1 MGTPILW
8 VGFNLL
14 VLLALALDLGVFHRK
29 AHKIKLGEAAFG
41 SALWIALALVFG
53 WGIWHWHGEQRG
65 LEYFTGYVIEKA
77 LSVDNLFVFLVIF
90 RTFQV
95 PEAVQHRVLAWG
107 ILGALVM
114 RGVMIAAGAVLVARF
129 QWILPAFGV
138 FLVYTGLHMLWKREK
153 AVHYEKNPIFRF
165 ASSHLRVTK
174 EYRGERFFLKDGGQL
189 FATPLFLVL
198 LIVEITDVTF
208 AVDSIPAIFGITRD
222 PFIVY
227 TSNVFAIL
235 GLRALYFLLADVL
248 DYFHYLGIGLAL
260 VLMFIGGKM
269 VADPWVH
276 ISVVLSLGVV
286 GGTLLLAMLISVLT
300 RPVKKKKKPGTG

>member
-1 MGTPILW
+1 MDSPILW
-8 VGFNLL
+8 VGFNLF

-29 AHKIKLGEAAFG
+29 AHKIKFGEAAFG
-41 SALWIALALVFG
+41 SALWIGLALCFG
-53 WGIWHWHGEQRG
+53 WCIWHWYGEQRG

-114 RGVMIAAGAVLVARF
+114 RGIMIATGAVLVARF

-153 AVHYEKNPIFRF
+153 NVHYEKNPIFRF

-174 EYRGERFFLKDGGQL
+174 EYRGGSFFLNEGGQL
-189 FATPLFLVL
+189 FATPLLLVL

-248 DYFHYLGIGLAL
+248 DYFHYLSIGLAL
-260 VLMFIGGKM
+260 VLMFIGAKM

-276 ISVVLSLGVV
+276 ISVLLSLSVV
-286 GGTLLLAMLISVLT
+286 GGILLLAMLISVLT
-300 RPVKKKKKPGTG
+300 FPAKKKEPRTG

>member
-1 MGTPILW
+1 MGSPILW
-8 VGFNLL
+8 VGFNLF
-14 VLLALALDLGVFHRK
+14 VLFALALDLGVFHRK
-29 AHKIKLGEAAFG
+29 AHKIKLAEAAFG
-41 SALWIALALVFG
+41 SALWITAALVFG
-53 WGIWHWHGEQRG
+53 WWVWHWYGEQRG

-107 ILGALVM
+107 ILGALIM
-114 RGVMIAAGAVLVARF
+114 RGIMIAAGAALVAKF
-129 QWILPAFGV
+129 HWILLLFGV
-138 FLVYTGLHMLWKREK
+138 FLVYTGAHMLWMREK
-153 AVHYEKNPIFRF
+153 EVHYEKNPIFRF

-174 EYRGERFFLKDGGQL
+174 EYRGERFFLKEGGQR

-198 LIVEITDVTF
+198 LIVEMTDVTF

-248 DYFHYLGIGLAL
+248 EYFHYLGVGLAL
-260 VLMFIGGKM
+260 VLIFIGGKM
-269 VADPWVH
+269 VADPWLH
-276 ISVVLSLGVV
+276 ISVALSLSVV
-286 GGTLLLAMLISVLT
+286 GGILALAMLISLLT
-300 RPVKKKKKPGTG
+300 RRAKKKQPEAG

>member
-1 MGTPILW
+1 MGSPVLW
-8 VGFNLL
+8 VGFNLF

-29 AHKIKLGEAAFG
+29 AHKIKLGEAAFV
-41 SALWIALALVFG
+41 SALWIALALGFG
-53 WGIWHWHGEQRG
+53 WCIWHWYGEQRG

-95 PEAVQHRVLAWG
+95 PESVQHRVLAWG

-114 RGVMIAAGAVLVARF
+114 RGIMIATGAVLVARF

-138 FLVYTGLHMLWKREK
+138 FLVYTGLHMLWKRDK
-153 AVHYEKNPIFRF
+153 NVHYEKNPIFRF

-174 EYRGERFFLKDGGQL
+174 EYRAERFFLKEGGQL
-189 FATPLFLVL
+189 FATPLLLVL

-235 GLRALYFLLADVL
+235 GLRALFFLLADVL
-248 DYFHYLGIGLAL
+248 DYFRYLGIGLAL
-260 VLMFIGGKM
+260 VLMFIGAKM
-269 VADPWVH
+269 VADPWLH
-276 ISVVLSLGVV
+276 ISVVLSLSLV
-286 GGTLLLAMLISVLT
+286 GGILFVAMLISVLT
-300 RPVKKKKKPGTG
+300 RPPKKKDPRSG

>member
-1 MGTPILW
+1 MGSPILW
-8 VGFNLL
+8 VAFNLF
-14 VLLALALDLGVFHRK
+14 VLFALALDLGVFHRK
-29 AHKIKLGEAAFG
+29 AHKIKPSEAAIG
-41 SALWIALALVFG
+41 SAFWIALALGFG
-53 WGIWHWHGEQRG
+53 WCIWHWYGEQRG

-90 RTFQV
+90 RAFQV

-153 AVHYEKNPIFRF
+153 DVHYEKNPIFRF

-174 EYRGERFFLKDGGQL
+174 EYRGQRFFLREEGRL
-189 FATPLFLVL
+189 FATPLLLVL

-235 GLRALYFLLADVL
+235 GLRALYFLLEDVL
-248 DYFHYLGIGLAL
+248 DYFRYLGIGLAL
-260 VLMFIGGKM
+260 VLIFIGAKM
-269 VADPWVH
+269 VADLWLH
-276 ISVVLSLGVV
+276 ISVALSLGVV
-286 GGTLLLAMLISVLT
+286 GGILLLAMLISVLT
-300 RPVKKKKKPGTG
+300 RPAKKKKPRAG

>member
-1 MGTPILW
+1 MGSPILW
-8 VGFNLL
+8 VGFNLF
-14 VLLALALDLGVFHRK
+14 VLLALAFDLGVFHRK
-29 AHKIKLGEAAFG
+29 AHKIKFSEAAFG
-41 SALWIALALVFG
+41 SALWIGLALCFG
-53 WGIWHWHGEQRG
+53 WCIWHWYGEQRG
-65 LEYFTGYVIEKA
+65 LEYLTGYVIEKA

-114 RGVMIAAGAVLVARF
+114 RGIMIATGAVLVARF

-153 AVHYEKNPIFRF
+153 NVHYEKNPIFRF
-165 ASSHLRVTK
+165 ASTHLRVTK
-174 EYRGERFFLKDGGQL
+174 EYRGERFFLKEGGQL
-189 FATPLFLVL
+189 FATPLLLVL

-260 VLMFIGGKM
+260 VLMFIGAKM

-276 ISVVLSLGVV
+276 ISVVLSLSVV
-286 GGTLLLAMLISVLT
+286 GGILILAMLISVLT
-300 RPVKKKKKPGTG
+300 GPVKKKEPGTG

>member
-1 MGTPILW
+1 MGNPVLW
-8 VGFNLL
+8 VGFNIF

-29 AHKIKLGEAAFG
+29 AHKIKFAEAAIG
-41 SALWIALALVFG
+41 SALWISAALVFG
-53 WGIWHWHGEQRG
+53 WCVWHWYGEQRG

-90 RTFQV
+90 RAFQV
-95 PEAVQHRVLAWG
+95 PEAVQHRVLVWG
-107 ILGALVM
+107 VLGALVM
-114 RGVMIAAGAVLVARF
+114 RGIMIAAGAVLVARF

-138 FLVYTGLHMLWKREK
+138 FLIYTGVHMLWKRDHN
-153 AVHYEKNPIFRF
+153 VHYEKNPLFRF

-174 EYRGERFFLKDGGQL
+174 DYRGASFFLKEGGQF
-189 FATPLFLVL
+189 FATPLLLVL

-208 AVDSIPAIFGITRD
+208 AMDSIPAIFGITRD

-260 VLMFIGGKM
+260 VLMFIGAKM
-269 VADPWVH
+269 VADRWVH
-276 ISVVLSLGVV
+276 ISVVLSLSVV
-286 GGTLLLAMLISVLT
+286 GGILLLAMLISVFT
-300 RPVKKKKKPGTG
+300 CPPRRKEPGTG

>member
-1 MGTPILW
+1 MGSPILW
-8 VGFNLL
+8 VGFNLF

-29 AHKIKLGEAAFG
+29 PHKIKLGEAAFG
-41 SALWIALALVFG
+41 SALWIGLALGFG
-53 WGIWHWHGEQRG
+53 WCVWRWYGEQRG

-107 ILGALVM
+107 ILGALIM
-114 RGVMIAAGAVLVARF
+114 RGIMIATGAVLVARF

-174 EYRGERFFLKDGGQL
+174 EYRGGSFFLKEGKQL
-189 FATPLFLVL
+189 FATPLLLVL

-260 VLMFIGGKM
+260 VLIFIGAKM
-269 VADPWVH
+269 VADPWQH
-276 ISVVLSLGVV
+276 ISEVLSLSVV
-286 GGTLLLAMLISVLT
+286 GGILLLAMLISVLT
-300 RPVKKKKKPGTG
+300 APAKKKEPPAG

>member
-1 MGTPILW
+1 MGSPILW

-29 AHKIKLGEAAFG
+29 AHKIKLGEAAFS

-53 WGIWHWHGEQRG
+53 GCIWHWYGEQRG

-114 RGVMIAAGAVLVARF
+114 RGVMIATGAVLVARF

-138 FLVYTGLHMLWKREK
+138 FLVYTGLHMLWQREK

-174 EYRGERFFLKDGGQL
+174 EYRGESFFLREGGQL
-189 FATPLFLVL
+189 FATPLLLVL

-227 TSNVFAIL
+227 SSNVFAIL

-276 ISVVLSLGVV
+276 ISVVLSLSVV
-286 GGTLLLAMLISVLT
+286 GGILLLAMLISVFT
-300 RPVKKKKKPGTG
+300 RPAKKKEPRAG

>member
-1 MGTPILW
+1 MGSPILW
-8 VGFNLL
+8 VGFNLFVL
-14 VLLALALDLGVFHRK
+14 VALALDLGVFHRK
-29 AHKIKLGEAAFG
+29 AHKIKFGEAAFA
-41 SALWIALALVFG
+41 SALWISAALVFG
-53 WGIWHWHGEQRG
+53 GCVWHWYGEQRG

-90 RTFQV
+90 RSFQV

-114 RGVMIAAGAVLVARF
+114 RGIMIATGAVLVERF

-138 FLVYTGLHMLWKREK
+138 FLVYTGLHMLWKRDK
-153 AVHYEKNPIFRF
+153 SVHYEKNPIFRF

-174 EYRGERFFLKDGGQL
+174 EYRGEKFFLREGGQL
-189 FATPLFLVL
+189 FATPLLLVL
-198 LIVEITDVTF
+198 LIVEMTDVTF

-227 TSNVFAIL
+227 SSNVFAIL

-260 VLMFIGGKM
+260 VLLFIGAKM
-269 VADPWVH
+269 VAEPWVH

-286 GGTLLLAMLISVLT
+286 GGILLLAMLISLFT
-300 RPVKKKKKPGTG
+300 GSPKKKEPGSG

>member
-1 MGTPILW
+1 MGSPILW
-8 VGFNLL
+8 VGFNLF

-29 AHKIKLGEAAFG
+29 AHKIKLAEAAFG
-41 SALWIALALVFG
+41 SALWIAIALAFG
-53 WGIWHWHGEQRG
+53 GCVWHWFGEQRG

-77 LSVDNLFVFLVIF
+77 LSIDNLFVFMVIF

-114 RGVMIAAGAVLVARF
+114 RGVMIAAGAVLVAKF
-129 QWILPAFGV
+129 HWVLPAFGM

-153 AVHYEKNPIFRF
+153 DVHYEKNPIFRL

-174 EYRGERFFLKDGGQL
+174 EYRGERFFLREGGQL
-189 FATPLFLVL
+189 LATPLLLVL

-235 GLRALYFLLADVL
+235 GLRALYFLLADIL

-260 VLMFIGGKM
+260 VLIFIGAKM
-269 VADPWVH
+269 VGEPWLH
-276 ISVVLSLGVV
+276 ISVLLSLGVV
-286 GGTLLLAMLISVLT
+286 AGILLLAMIISLLT
-300 RPVKKKKKPGTG
+300 SPAKKKGPRAG

>member
-1 MGTPILW
+1 MGSPILW
-8 VGFNLL
+8 VGFNLF
-14 VLLALALDLGVFHRK
+14 VLLALAFDLGVFHRK
-29 AHKIKLGEAAFG
+29 AHKIKFAEAAFG
-41 SALWIALALVFG
+41 SALWIGLALCFG
-53 WGIWHWHGEQRG
+53 LCIWHWYGELRG

-107 ILGALVM
+107 ILGALLM
-114 RGVMIAAGAVLVARF
+114 RGIMIATGAVLVARF

-153 AVHYEKNPIFRF
+153 NVHYETNPIFRF

-174 EYRGERFFLKDGGQL
+174 EYRGGSFFLKEGGQL
-189 FATPLFLVL
+189 FATPLLLVL

-222 PFIVY
+222 PFIV
-227 TSNVFAIL
+227 
-235 GLRALYFLLADVL
+235 
-248 DYFHYLGIGLAL
+248 
-260 VLMFIGGKM
+260 
-269 VADPWVH
+269 
-276 ISVVLSLGVV
+276 
-286 GGTLLLAMLISVLT
+286 
-300 RPVKKKKKPGTG
+300 

>member
-1 MGTPILW
+1 MGSPILW
-8 VGFNLL
+8 VGFNLF
-14 VLLALALDLGVFHRK
+14 VLFALALDLGVFHRK
-29 AHKIKLGEAAFG
+29 AHKIGFAEAAFG
-41 SALWIALALVFG
+41 SGLWIALALAFG
-53 WGIWHWHGEQRG
+53 GCVWHWTGEQRG

-90 RTFQV
+90 RAFQV

-114 RGVMIAAGAVLVARF
+114 RGIMIAAGAVLIAKF
-129 QWILPAFGV
+129 HWILLAFGV
-138 FLVYTGLHMLWKREK
+138 FLFYTGAHMLWRREK
-153 AVHYEKNPIFRF
+153 EVHYEKNPIFRF

-174 EYRGERFFLKDGGQL
+174 EYRGERFFVKEGGQR
-189 FATPLFLVL
+189 FATPLLLVL

-235 GLRALYFLLADVL
+235 GLRALYFLLADAL
-248 DYFHYLGIGLAL
+248 DYFHQLSIGLAL
-260 VLMFIGGKM
+260 VLIFIGGKM

-276 ISVVLSLGVV
+276 ISVVLSLSVV
-286 GGTLLLAMLISVLT
+286 GGILLLAMLISILNG
-300 RPVKKKKKPGTG
+300 PPKKKQSGTG